1 MKTINLKVLRSDPSL
16 FHFITEFSII
26 GYIVIHVNDI
36 IWAGYIAIHIDDI
49 IWAGYI
55 AIHIDDIIWAGVNVL
70 NVIDKLRANF
80 KIREENTVAFHF
92 LDLDITSNDSTCIM
106 LSQNHYMKQLSKSNL
121 YNEELIPS
129 EDQT

>member
-26 GYIVIHVNDI
+26 GYIVIHV
-36 IWAGYIAIHIDDI
+36 DDI
-49 IWAGYI
+49 IWAG
-55 AIHIDDIIWAGVNVL
+55 ANVL

-80 KIREENTVAFHF
+80 KIRKENTVAFHF
-92 LDLDITSNDSTCIM
+92 LDLDITSNDSICIM

>member
-26 GYIVIHVNDI
+26 GYIVIHV
-36 IWAGYIAIHIDDI
+36 DDI

-55 AIHIDDIIWAGVNVL
+55 AINIDDIIWAGVNVL